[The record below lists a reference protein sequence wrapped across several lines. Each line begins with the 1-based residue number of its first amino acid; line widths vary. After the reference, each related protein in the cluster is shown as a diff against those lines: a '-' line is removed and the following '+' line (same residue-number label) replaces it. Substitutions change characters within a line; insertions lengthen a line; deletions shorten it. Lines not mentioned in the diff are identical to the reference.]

1 MAGSNDFT
9 GQNIQDTYQ
18 RVLQL
23 SSSGQ
28 LSDGTGSLVS
38 LLKVTASF
46 AVSASH
52 EVTHELS
59 SSFAQTASSAN
70 DGFVFRGNATSSG
83 NISSS
88 GNIFANRFGNNLE
101 IIDNGVETTLAIDSA
116 AGAGNS
122 SLLLAVDG
130 TTKIRLNKDAVAT
143 TFTGNTEFDSPI
155 SASDNISSSGDI
167 RADAFLVRQKGG
179 LTSTDNLTLQLD
191 AGGQFTG
198 ISYGREGSLPPH
210 TFHGMITASSHIS
223 SSGRV
228 IGNRIQGDVVF
239 TTTITSSKSDL
250 GITEISELTIGEL
263 GNAQS
268 TLIKSDSPEQ
278 IIFTAGNDASDI
290 YFTIN
295 SNYIAIDSD
304 QYLDIQQTT
313 AATDNSGDTGA
324 LRVEGGASI
333 AKNIS
338 TTRITASSH
347 ISSSGILI
355 GGGLDINGTTTFN
368 EGNITNVGTIDVD
381 TIRADLAQNVRI
393 TLGTNGINIKGE
405 AGDLYAFN
413 EGEIDAD
420 FKYYDAEEN
429 ELLHMDAGLSRI
441 GISDITPSSK
451 LDVAG
456 DLNIQSHITAS
467 GNIRLNGYLSGSS
480 GTTEVRGNISASGH
494 IISDKI
500 INPTIAGIGSS
511 NATLKIDATG
521 LAYHSHIEF
530 AKGGT
535 TQWVLGSDSV
545 GSAGSN
551 DFRIIKS
558 TGLNNANGLFITSSN
573 YNVGI
578 GTVNAVE
585 KLTVEGNISGSDIS
599 ATDLISAVR
608 FACTGRTTFGNSAD
622 DRHVIT
628 GNITA
633 SNNISSSGDIIA
645 NQFVIDNT
653 DANGIL
659 LNSSANATLDIAAGN
674 GGGLTNVYVKSSQLE
689 VAGNLMVDQDLI
701 HRGDTDTKITFGTD
715 QMDFIAG
722 NVTMIALDETDTG
735 NSISLNAPVTS
746 SGNISSSGIT
756 STLSVPR
763 RHLDHTVQTSVGTKA
778 QGDIYYAQV
787 PVSTDVGKVYAFI
800 GNTNHTPTDIDNINA
815 ATSLLAVALTSNA
828 TGGMLLRGMVKLA
841 TDPCPGGSAFGNP
854 VYMGDSGATTGSI
867 AGYGSDDYIRIVG
880 HYMSG
885 SGTIYFNPDN
895 TFIKKA

>member
-167 RADAFLVRQKGG
+167 RADKFLVRQKGG

-210 TFHGMITASSHIS
+210 TFHGM
-223 SSGRV
+223 
-228 IGNRIQGDVVF
+228 
-239 TTTITSSKSDL
+239 
-250 GITEISELTIGEL
+250 
-263 GNAQS
+263 
-268 TLIKSDSPEQ
+268 
-278 IIFTAGNDASDI
+278 
-290 YFTIN
+290 
-295 SNYIAIDSD
+295 
-304 QYLDIQQTT
+304 
-313 AATDNSGDTGA
+313 
-324 LRVEGGASI
+324 
-333 AKNIS
+333 
-338 TTRITASSH
+338 ITASSH

-578 GTVNAVE
+578 GTVNAFE

-659 LNSSANATLDIAAGN
+659 LNS
-674 GGGLTNVYVKSSQLE
+674 
-689 VAGNLMVDQDLI
+689 
-701 HRGDTDTKITFGTD
+701 
-715 QMDFIAG
+715 
-722 NVTMIALDETDTG
+722 
-735 NSISLNAPVTS
+735 
-746 SGNISSSGIT
+746 
-756 STLSVPR
+756 
-763 RHLDHTVQTSVGTKA
+763 
-778 QGDIYYAQV
+778 
-787 PVSTDVGKVYAFI
+787 
-800 GNTNHTPTDIDNINA
+800 
-815 ATSLLAVALTSNA
+815 
-828 TGGMLLRGMVKLA
+828 
-841 TDPCPGGSAFGNP
+841 
-854 VYMGDSGATTGSI
+854 
-867 AGYGSDDYIRIVG
+867 
-880 HYMSG
+880 
-885 SGTIYFNPDN
+885 
-895 TFIKKA
+895 